1 MINYDELFFSDEKP
15 AQKEELKGQPTK
27 NKDLLDS
34 FANYQ
39 AVSQPIESKPP
50 EPQIV
55 QEVATEPVNE
65 PVENKQVPVEP
76 EPEENDRQPEP
87 EPVAQPQVQET
98 SKVETH
104 QEKQEEIVDV
114 DHMQTSQGKEL
125 IPGKTAIGK
134 ITGKLGGKPEKFI
147 IFYGNVSEPKIQGES
162 LRIKN
167 EEQYILLVNNYCN
180 SHPEFR
186 RPSREEILEV
196 QQNLINEEKET
207 EFYKKK
213 EQEELEKKQA
223 EEKAEKEKQRRDE
236 ADISKAREVKDLRD
250 RVESSEALLVKAT
263 KKAKIGIIIAVIALL
278 IALVSCV
285 GIGYLVTYFNNQ
297 GLFATP
303 I

>member
-55 QEVATEPVNE
+55 QEATTEPVDE
-65 PVENKQVPVEP
+65 PVENKQVAVESEP
-76 EPEENDRQPEP
+76 EKDDRQSEP
-87 EPVAQPQVQET
+87 EPVEPQVQET
-98 SKVETH
+98 SKAEVH

-285 GIGYLVTYFNNQ
+285 GIGYLVTYINNQ